1 MGNELLFA
9 AALVAKPSRVAFARA
24 ELFLS
29 IIVIIWRIRPTLR
42 SSPRIHDLG
51 REKHIIARPAQPWA
65 VASQAGSD
73 PIDVRNIGPAEAK
86 SVRRAGLALLV
97 RPLSDRRR
105 FSVKQERK
113 RCDPAG
119 DWMLWPHTGALGK
132 NCFHRS
138 SGSFLPAKMSN
149 SRLLSPQVTALDA
162 VQWEAIKL
170 SRS

>member
-51 REKHIIARPAQPWA
+51 REKHIIARPAQPWT